1 MMRLPFTKMQ
11 AQGNDFIILDG
22 RHTELPALNETFVR
36 TICERR
42 YGVGCDQLLLLAP
55 FDKADASL
63 RIFNNDGSEAA
74 NCGNGLRCV
83 ADLLMCETGR
93 TELRIALADRIVR
106 AGRSQ
111 HGVRVEMGEAV
122 VTGRSEAHVDVHVGN
137 LHRVFFEATE
147 EFPDDCNI
155 EIVSGRVA
163 DHLYIDIIERG
174 AGRTPACGSGAC
186 AAAAAIWHL
195 EGHQRPQT
203 VEMPG
208 GSVIVSGTRDNIVLE
223 GSVRRTFT
231 GIYALAAEQGN

>member
-1 MMRLPFTKMQ
+1 MKRLPFTKMQ
-11 AQGNDFIILDG
+11 AQGNDFVVLNG
-22 RHTELPALNETFVR
+22 LHSELPEMNEAFVR

-42 YGVGCDQLLLLAP
+42 YGVGCDQLLVLQPHDA
-55 FDKADASL
+55 ADARL

-83 ADLLMCETGR
+83 GDLLMHETGKP
-93 TELRIALADRIVR
+93 EIGIVLLDRIVR

-122 VTGRSEAHVDVHVGN
+122 VTGRSEAHVDVHIGN
-137 LHRVFFEATE
+137 RHRVFFEATE
-147 EFPDDCNI
+147 AFPDDCNI

-163 DHLYIDIIERG
+163 DHVYIDIIELG
-174 AGRTPACGSGAC
+174 AGHTPACGSGAC
-186 AAAAAIWHL
+186 ATAAAIWHL

-208 GSVIVSGTRDNIVLE
+208 GTVIVSGNSDHIVLE
-223 GSVRRTFT
+223 GSVSRTYEGMYSFD
-231 GIYALAAEQGN
+231 A